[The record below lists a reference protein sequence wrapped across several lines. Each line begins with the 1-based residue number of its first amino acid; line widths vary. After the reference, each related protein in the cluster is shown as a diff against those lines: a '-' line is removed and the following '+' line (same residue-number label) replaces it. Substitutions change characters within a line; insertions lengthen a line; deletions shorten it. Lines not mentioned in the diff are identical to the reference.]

1 MKRTI
6 FALAVLGALATAA
19 QAADLPRKAP
29 ALPAATDFLTA
40 YTGSGFYIGA
50 NIGGGGGSAN
60 MAAANVVNLQGLVGL
75 TLGYGWA
82 MTSTS
87 MAFIEG
93 DFDVMNLSTGSNAG
107 LTFNGP
113 VDLDQRLGFGFPTG
127 GLATLPVVG
136 PLFTSIFG
144 SGATLPPFAA
154 LAPGVTATKSTM
166 YVFVG
171 ADEKDVSANLG
182 EGSNK
187 TWLIAPEIGFGNRQQ
202 LSNGFG
208 MDTSIAAQFDSRGT
222 CVGGLPAGVACG
234 NIGTSFLGKLKLLY

>member
-1 MKRTI
+1 VPTLFAVQVPELLLALGLCGTAGAI
-6 FALAVLGALATAA
+6 FAIVRNADRSTDGAGRRAALLATVLAV
-19 QAADLPRKAP
+19 
-29 ALPAATDFLTA
+29 
-40 YTGSGFYIGA
+40 I
-50 NIGGGGGSAN
+50 
-60 MAAANVVNLQGLVGL
+60 
-75 TLGYGWA
+75 
-82 MTSTS
+82 
-87 MAFIEG
+87 
-93 DFDVMNLSTGSNAG
+93 
-107 LTFNGP
+107 
-113 VDLDQRLGFGFPTG
+113 
-127 GLATLPVVG
+127 LPVLVTVATRPAMYNG
-136 PLFTSIFG
+136 IRHFIFV
-144 SGATLPPFAA
+144 LPPFAA